1 MKWGRKFLNIEG
13 SMEEE
18 RRLVL
23 KFRGKYKMKMT
34 LSTEGNVQNVSN
46 SLESA

>member
-18 RRLVL
+18 RRLAL
-23 KFRGKYKMKMT
+23 KFRGYKMKIT